1 MARQP
6 LGRGLSALLGEDKP
20 EVAATATAPAGESN
34 VEIDIDLIDPNP
46 EQPRTRF
53 AEENLDELAASIRAN
68 GVVQPI
74 VLRHK
79 GERYEIVAGERRWRA
94 SQKAELRRIPAVVR
108 EVSDEKMLELALVEN
123 IQRQEL
129 NPIEEARAYKRLID
143 TLGLLQEEVA
153 DRVGKSRTVVTT
165 SMRLLRLPGEIQRH
179 LEDGKLSAGHGR
191 ALLTTDD
198 PSLQRTIAQEII
210 DKGLSVREA
219 ERAAKRGKGRSQPSE
234 NKGVTAT
241 TDPNVKAAETKLIR
255 RFNTNVKIRP
265 ANSGKGGKIEIEY
278 YGVEDLN
285 RIYELLMDKE

>member
-1 MARQP
+1 
-6 LGRGLSALLGEDKP
+6 
-20 EVAATATAPAGESN
+20 
-34 VEIDIDLIDPNP
+34 
-46 EQPRTRF
+46 
-53 AEENLDELAASIRAN
+53 
-68 GVVQPI
+68 
-74 VLRHK
+74 
-79 GERYEIVAGERRWRA
+79 
-94 SQKAELRRIPAVVR
+94 
-108 EVSDEKMLELALVEN
+108 
-123 IQRQEL
+123 
-129 NPIEEARAYKRLID
+129 
-143 TLGLLQEEVA
+143 
-153 DRVGKSRTVVTT
+153 
-165 SMRLLRLPGEIQRH
+165 MRLLRLPGEIQRH